1 MKTKLVI
8 ADQEFLLDDTDQ
20 NQEIVRK
27 IQEGTYPGLVHLDTA
42 PGPIS
47 ANLSEAVP
55 FVLVAM
61 SGKRNA
67 RRKAVIL

>member
-27 IQEGTYPGLVHLDTA
+27 IQEVPIPALLIWTQPLGL
-42 PGPIS
+42 
-47 ANLSEAVP
+47 
-55 FVLVAM
+55 F
-61 SGKRNA
+61 
-67 RRKAVIL
+67 RRIYRKLCRLYLLQ